1 MKLSLLRASKEE
13 DEGRTVA
20 PVDRDWHAVYNRH
33 IHTVYR
39 VCYSLTGNR
48 PDAEDAAQAVFM
60 KLIEQRNM
68 HFKDIE
74 HEKAWLIVTAQ
85 NHCRDMHRRWWK
97 RKVVHL
103 DPSVLEST
111 AAASSAWDNRVGEQ
125 LQRLPAASRLL
136 LYLHYYEG
144 YKLAEI
150 ADMLQVNL
158 NTIKTRMRAAKKRLK
173 WEIDTELNMQMEEE
187 TYETQ

>member
-1 MKLSLLRASKEE
+1 MKRSLLRASKEE
-13 DEGRTVA
+13 AEERTAA
-20 PVDRDWHAVYNRH
+20 PVDRDWATVYNRH

-39 VCYSLTGNR
+39 VCFSLTGNR

-60 KLIEQRNM
+60 KLIERPNI
-68 HFKDIE
+68 HFTDAE

-85 NHCRDMHRRWWK
+85 NHCRDLHRRWWK
-97 RKVVHL
+97 RKVMRL

-111 AAASSAWDNRVGEQ
+111 ATTSPTWDSSVGEQ

-158 NTIKTRMRAAKKRLK
+158 NTIKTRIRAAKKRLK
-173 WEIDTELNMQMEEE
+173 WEMETEIEKQMEEE
-187 TYETQ
+187 SYEFK